1 MAGRATRHDNAVNP
15 TPAVSKDVWTV
26 METASAV
33 RRYRDE
39 PVDDATLERCL
50 KAASWAPSG
59 ANQQP
64 WRFVVLRSEQARA
77 LVTAAAHR
85 TWDELQRFYGITS
98 PDDGADDPRS
108 RVLRSMADHMRSGG
122 AAPGL
127 ILFCVRPQAGAS
139 ELQQG
144 GSIFPAVQNFLL
156 AARAQGLGAAITL
169 WHTSCEGQ
177 LRALIGIPDD
187 WMMAALVTVG
197 WPAGHH
203 RTVRRKPLS
212 EVATVDSWDQPWL
225 SGTSRN

>member
-1 MAGRATRHDNAVNP
+1 
-15 TPAVSKDVWTV
+15 

-50 KAASWAPSG
+50 RAASWAPSG

-64 WRFVVLRSEQARA
+64 WRFVVLRSEQVRA
-77 LVTAAAHR
+77 VVTAAAHR
-85 TWDELQRFYGITS
+85 TWDELQRFYGVS
-98 PDDGADDPRS
+98 APGDGEDDPRS
-108 RVLRSMADHMRSGG
+108 RVLRSMAEHMRIGG

-127 ILFCVRPQAGAS
+127 VLFCVRPQAGAS

-169 WHTSCEGQ
+169 WHSSCEEQ
-177 LRALIGIPDD
+177 LRSLVGIPDD
-187 WMMAALVTVG
+187 WMPAALVTVG
-197 WPAGHH
+197 WPAGGHH
-203 RTVRRKPLS
+203 GVRRKPLS
-212 EVATVDSWDQPWL
+212 EVAVVDNWDQPWP
-225 SGTSRN
+225 SRDPR